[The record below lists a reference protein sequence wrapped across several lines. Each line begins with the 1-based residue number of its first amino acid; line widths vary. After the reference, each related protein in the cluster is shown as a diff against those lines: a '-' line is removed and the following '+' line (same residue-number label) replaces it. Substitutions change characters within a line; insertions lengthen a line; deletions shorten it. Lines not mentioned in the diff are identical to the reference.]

1 MAPPVAGTN
10 FFLLEL
16 VILSTAKKL
25 GILAALG
32 GCKVLVFFDDYWIT
46 PVAGRDLFLEPE
58 AFLPAVYGRER
69 LDRGCDCAAKT

>member
-32 GCKVLVFFDDYWIT
+32 GCKVLVFFDDY
-46 PVAGRDLFLEPE
+46 
-58 AFLPAVYGRER
+58 
-69 LDRGCDCAAKT
+69 